1 MCRAAAKLEGGDTAM
16 KMTSGK
22 RALDKIYKR
31 RNRYEI
37 PDWQRGE
44 VWDKAKKQELI
55 DFILRGWKLPKF
67 YFVKNA
73 EDEYEVLDGQQ
84 RLRTI
89 YEFFSNELSLASSA
103 AEEFGGRSYKD
114 LDQKSSDS
122 FDDFEIEYDEI
133 ESGSDEEL
141 KQFFQRLQA
150 GLPLTSS
157 EKLNAVHSKL
167 RDFCRKT
174 AQHSFFRN
182 KVSFP
187 DTRYAHFDV
196 VAKAA
201 VIEIEGLAAGL
212 RFDELKDVFASL
224 KNFSASSAVAKR
236 IKAALDF
243 LNRAFPKKSTDLRSR
258 TIAQSLITLTCKLI
272 ETAHAAG
279 LESELKLFFEHF
291 SVELSKQIE
300 LGQAATDSDY
310 VMFQRSVNANV
321 KAGAKARHEILL
333 RKLLAK
339 SPKLADIFDPTV
351 VAQSGTA
358 MRVEKL
364 GASIRDLVHAANTG
378 YSAKH
383 GGDLFKATNNTARA
397 LMRIGKPAA
406 DYDGYKELMDDLY
419 FLFRESAGQRLATWP
434 NSFADVNTLRTE
446 LRHDVDHGSAAN
458 VRSKRRKIGGTFL
471 KYAGSGTAET
481 LDPLKFVLV
490 QANILTA
497 IESDLKALILTVP

>member
-1 MCRAAAKLEGGDTAM
+1 M
-16 KMTSGK
+16 KMTPGS

-44 VWDKAKKQELI
+44 VWEKPKKQQLI
-55 DFILRGWKLPKF
+55 DSILRGWKLPKF
-67 YFVKNA
+67 YFVRNA
-73 EDEYEVLDGQQ
+73 GDEYEVLDGQQ

-89 YEFFSNELSLASSA
+89 YEFFSNELSLSSSSA
-103 AEEFGGRSYKD
+103 ADFGGRYYKN
-114 LDQKSSDS
+114 LDQRASDA

-133 ESGSDEEL
+133 EEATEEEL

-174 AQHSFFRN
+174 AQHPFLRK

-187 DTRYAHFDV
+187 DTRYSHFDV

-201 VIEIEGLAAGL
+201 VVEIEGLDAGL
-212 RFDELKDVFASL
+212 RFDELKEVFDSQ
-224 KNFSASSAVAKR
+224 KNFSANSAVAKR
-236 IKAALDF
+236 IKKALDF
-243 LNRAFPKKSTDLRSR
+243 LNRAFPEKSADLRSR

-272 ETAHAAG
+272 ETGRADG
-279 LESELKLFFEHF
+279 LQGDLRLFFEAF
-291 SVELSKQIE
+291 GRELSKQIE

-321 KAGAKARHEILL
+321 KSGARTRHEILL

-339 SPKLADIFDPTV
+339 SPKLADTFDPTII
-351 VAQSGTA
+351 AQSGTTS
-358 MRVEKL
+358 RVDQL
-364 GASIRDLVHAANTG
+364 GNSVRDLVHAANT
-378 YSAKH
+378 SFAAKH
-383 GGDLFKATNNTARA
+383 GEDLFKATNNTARA
-397 LMRIGKPAA
+397 LARICKPIS
-406 DYDGYKELMDDLY
+406 DYKEYKELIDDLY
-419 FLFRESAGQRLATWP
+419 FLFRESVGQRLGENWP
-434 NSFADVNTLRTE
+434 DSFNDVNTLRTE
-446 LRHDVDHGSAAN
+446 LRHDVDHGDPKN
-458 VRSKRRKIGGTFL
+458 VRTKRRRIGRTFA

-481 LDPLKFVLV
+481 LEPSRFVLV
-490 QANILTA
+490 QANLMTA
-497 IESDLKALILTVP
+497 IESDLKAAVSAV